1 MSYKETS
8 KTKLDRTLR
17 LIKITEAEKELSY
30 ANGNTGTDRH
40 LTLQLRLDF
49 LVNAFENELYNR

>member
-1 MSYKETS
+1 MKANRI
-8 KTKLDRTLR
+8 LN

-30 ANGNTGTDRH
+30 SNGNTGTDRH

-49 LVNAFENELYNR
+49 LVSEFEKEMYK

>member
-1 MSYKETS
+1 MKS
-8 KTKLDRTLR
+8 DRILN